1 MKSVEIRAV
10 RGRAD
15 LDRFIKLPYRI
26 YRDDPNWVAPLL
38 FDVRRLLDRAK
49 HPFHQHADVE
59 YFIAVRGDDVVG
71 RIAAIVN
78 HAHNEF
84 YGDRLGFFG
93 LFECV
98 DDVEV
103 ARALFGAAE
112 AWLRERGMDTVRG
125 PMNLSTNEE
134 LSSPGILI
142 DGFDTPPS
150 VMMTHSPPFYSRLL
164 EAAGYEK
171 SQDLLAYWVDGR
183 NKPEH
188 LVKGL
193 ERLKGRQNVTIR
205 TLDKKRLKEEVQ
217 RIKDIY
223 NSAWERNWGFVPLT
237 EAELDHM
244 AKSLAPVVDPRLCA
258 FAEVDGEPVGFL
270 LELPDFNRALKP
282 LKGRLFPFG
291 LFRFLWNKRKIHV
304 SRVITLG
311 VRPEYRQ
318 RGIDAML
325 IMHTLTVGVDAGYV
339 EGECSWILESNWQMR
354 RGLERVGGR
363 VYKTYRVYDKP
374 LAG

>member
-1 MKSVEIRAV
+1 MMSFEVRAV

-38 FDVRRLLDRAK
+38 FDVRRLLDRAR
-49 HPFHQHADVE
+49 HPFHRHADVE
-59 YFIAVRGDDVVG
+59 YFLAVRDGEVVG
-71 RIAAIVN
+71 RVAAIVN

-84 YGDRLGFFG
+84 YNDRLGFFG

-98 DDVEV
+98 DDIEV
-103 ARALFGAAE
+103 ARALLATAE
-112 AWLRERGMDTVRG
+112 SWLRERGMDAVRG

-142 DGFDTPPS
+142 DGFDTPPM
-150 VMMTHSPPFYSRLL
+150 VLMTHSPSYYPRLL
-164 EAAGYEK
+164 EAAGYAK

-183 NKPEH
+183 KKPEH
-188 LVKGL
+188 LVNGL
-193 ERLKGRQNVTIR
+193 ERLKGRHNVTIR
-205 TLDKKRLKEEVQ
+205 TLNKKRLKEEVE

-223 NSAWERNWGFVPLT
+223 NSAWERNWGFVPMT
-237 EAELDHM
+237 DAELDHM
-244 AKSLAPVVDPRLCA
+244 ARSLAPVVDPRLCA
-258 FAEVDGEPVGFL
+258 FAEIDGEPVGFL

-291 LFRFLWNKRKIHV
+291 LFRFLWNKRKINT

-325 IMHTLTVGVDAGYV
+325 IMHVLTVGVDAGYV